1 MRGVQMRAF
10 KRGVLVVCALAV
22 ILAILVFVLENQQ
35 PTSLALLGWH
45 TSELPVSLFFIGA
58 LLVGMAIGPVL
69 GFIAFERRA
78 SRLKR
83 SMLKP

>member
-1 MRGVQMRAF
+1 MRVF
-10 KRGVLVVCALAV
+10 KRAVLVICALAV
-22 ILAILVFVLENQQ
+22 ILATVVFILENQKS
-35 PTSLALLGWH
+35 TSLVFLGLH
-45 TSELPVSLFFIGA
+45 SPELPESLFFIGA

-78 SRLKR
+78 ARLKR